1 MTKVYE
7 VIYFDECDGGV
18 GSTMVKASSEA
29 KAVDKVE
36 RMGEYEV
43 IEVECVEFYE
53 MEG

>member
-7 VIYFDECDGGV
+7 VVYFDECDGGV
-18 GSTMVKASSEA
+18 GSIMVKASSQD
-29 KAVDKVE
+29 KAVDMVA

-43 IEVECVEFYE
+43 IEVEFVDFYE